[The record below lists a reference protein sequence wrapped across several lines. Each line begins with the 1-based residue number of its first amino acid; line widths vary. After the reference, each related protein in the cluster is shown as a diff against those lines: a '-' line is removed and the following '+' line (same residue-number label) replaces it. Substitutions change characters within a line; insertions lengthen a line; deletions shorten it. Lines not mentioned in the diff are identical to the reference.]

1 MTPAKM
7 ILRLKITTWLLA
19 IVLFFFSTATMADA
33 TIPPLKAHVTDLTA
47 TLSTRETMHL
57 EQKLATFE
65 KAKGSQ
71 IAVLIVPTVQP
82 ETIEQYSMRVAE
94 AWQLGRKGVD
104 DGILLLIAKNDRA
117 LRIEVGYGL
126 EGAVPDAMAKR
137 IIAEIITPRFKQG
150 HFAEGIDAGIEA
162 IIKLIQGEPLPLPKN
177 MHSGADTAETHTPLE
192 SFISIL
198 IGSIVLGRVLQ
209 VFLGRLIGATITGLG
224 VGFIGWL
231 SFSSIAAAALIA
243 VVVFVI
249 NLFLSGGSGY
259 YRSGRSG
266 WSDHGYYRSSGFDRG
281 GGFGGGFGGG
291 GGGFGGGGASG
302 RW

>member
-1 MTPAKM
+1 MT
-7 ILRLKITTWLLA
+7 RLKITSWLFTSMLL
-19 IVLFFFSTATMADA
+19 VFSTAVLADVA
-33 TIPPLKAHVTDLTA
+33 IPPLKAHVTDLTA
-47 TLSTRETMHL
+47 TLSASEIAFL
-57 EQKLATFE
+57 EQKLSAFE
-65 KAKGSQ
+65 KTKGSQ
-71 IAVLIVPTVQP
+71 IAVLIVPTTQP
-82 ETIEQYSMRVAE
+82 ETIEEYSIRVAE

-104 DGILLLIAKNDRA
+104 DGILLLIAKNDRT

-137 IIAEIITPRFKQG
+137 IVAEIITPRFKQG
-150 HFAEGIDAGIEA
+150 HFAEGIDVGIEA
-162 IIKLIQGEPLPLPKN
+162 LIKLIQGEPLPLPKN
-177 MHSGADTAETHTPLE
+177 MRNGAGTAEMHSPLE
-192 SFISIL
+192 TFISIL
-198 IGSIVLGRVLQ
+198 IGSIVLGRILQ

-231 SFSSIAAAALIA
+231 SFSSIVAAVVIA
-243 VVVFVI
+243 IVVFVI
-249 NLFLSGGSGY
+249 NLLSNGGNGY

-266 WSDHGYYRSSGFDRG
+266 WPDHGYYRSGGFDRG

>member
-1 MTPAKM
+1 MILAKM
-7 ILRLKITTWLLA
+7 IRLKITAWLLTTL
-19 IVLFFFSTATMADA
+19 LFVFPTATMADA
-33 TIPPLKAHVTDLTA
+33 AIPPLKAHVTDLTA
-47 TLSTRETMHL
+47 TLSASEAAYL
-57 EQKLATFE
+57 EQKLAAFE
-65 KAKGSQ
+65 KIKGSQ
-71 IAVLIVPTVQP
+71 IAVLIVSSTQP
-82 ETIEQYSMRVAE
+82 ETIEQYSIRVAE

-150 HFAEGIDAGIEA
+150 HFSGGIDAGIEA

-177 MHSGADTAETHTPLE
+177 MRNGASTAEANTPLE
-192 SFISIL
+192 TFISIL
-198 IGSIVLGRVLQ
+198 IGSIILGRVLQ
-209 VFLGRLIGATITGLG
+209 VFLGRLIGATVTGLG

-231 SFSSIAAAALIA
+231 SFSSIAAAVLIA
-243 VVVFVI
+243 IVVFAI
-249 NLFLSGGSGY
+249 NLFLNGGSGY

-266 WSDHGYYRSSGFDRG
+266 WPDHGYYRSGGFDRG

>member
-1 MTPAKM
+1 MAMLSVFPA
-7 ILRLKITTWLLA
+7 A
-19 IVLFFFSTATMADA
+19 VMADTA
-33 TIPPLKAHVTDLTA
+33 IPPLKAHVTDLTA
-47 TLSTRETMHL
+47 TLSASESAFL
-57 EQKLATFE
+57 EQKLAAFE
-65 KAKGSQ
+65 KTKGSQ
-71 IAVLIVPTVQP
+71 IAVLIVPATQP
-82 ETIEQYSMRVAE
+82 ETIEQYSIRVAE

-150 HFAEGIDAGIEA
+150 HFAEGIDAGIDA
-162 IIKLIQGEPLPLPKN
+162 IIKLIQGESLPLPKN
-177 MHSGADTAETHTPLE
+177 TRSGAGTAESHSPLE
-192 SFISIL
+192 NFISIL
-198 IGSIVLGRVLQ
+198 IGSLILGRVLQ
-209 VFLGRLIGATITGLG
+209 VFLGRLIGATVTGLG

-231 SFSSIAAAALIA
+231 SFSSIAAAVLIA
-243 VVVFVI
+243 IVAFVI
-249 NLFLSGGSGY
+249 NLFLNGGSGY
-259 YRSGRSG
+259 YRGGRSSWPG
-266 WSDHGYYRSSGFDRG
+266 HDYYRSGGFDRG

>member
-1 MTPAKM
+1 MTLTKT
-7 ILRLKITTWLLA
+7 IRLNISTWLLA
-19 IVLFFFSTATMADA
+19 AILLVIPTAAMADA
-33 TIPPLKAHVTDLTA
+33 AIPPLKAHVTDLTA
-47 TLSTRETMHL
+47 TLSASESMRL
-57 EQKLATFE
+57 EQKLAAFE

-71 IAVLIVPTVQP
+71 IAVLIVPTTQP
-82 ETIEQYSMRVAE
+82 ETIEQYSIRVAE

-104 DGILLLIAKNDRA
+104 DGILLFIAKNDRA

-126 EGAVPDAMAKR
+126 EGALPDAMAKR

-162 IIKLIQGEPLPLPKN
+162 IIKLIQGESLPLPKN
-177 MHSGADTAETHTPLE
+177 TRNGASTAEAHSPVE

-209 VFLGRLIGATITGLG
+209 VFFGRLIGATMTGLG
-224 VGFIGWL
+224 VGLIGWL
-231 SFSSIAAAALIA
+231 SFSSIAAAVLIA
-243 VVVFVI
+243 IVVFVI
-249 NLFLSGGSGY
+249 NLFLNGGSGY

-266 WSDHGYYRSSGFDRG
+266 WPGHGYYRSGGFDRG

>member
-1 MTPAKM
+1 M
-7 ILRLKITTWLLA
+7 IQLNISAWLLTT
-19 IVLFFFSTATMADA
+19 ILFAFSAVAMADTA
-33 TIPPLKAHVTDLTA
+33 IPPLKAHVTDLTA
-47 TLSTRETMHL
+47 TLSTSEAIHL

-65 KAKGSQ
+65 KTKGSQ
-71 IAVLIVPTVQP
+71 IAVLIVPTTQP
-82 ETIEQYSMRVAE
+82 ETIEQYSIRVAE
-94 AWQLGRKGVD
+94 TWQLGRKGVD

-126 EGAVPDAMAKR
+126 EGTVPDAMAKR

-150 HFAEGIDAGIEA
+150 HFVEGIDAGIEA

-177 MHSGADTAETHTPLE
+177 MRSSASTAESNSPLE

-209 VFLGRLIGATITGLG
+209 VFFGRLIGSTITGLG
-224 VGFIGWL
+224 IGFIGWL
-231 SFSSIAAAALIA
+231 FFSSVAAAILIA
-243 VVVFVI
+243 IVAFVI
-249 NLFLSGGSGY
+249 NLFLNSG
-259 YRSGRSG
+259 
-266 WSDHGYYRSSGFDRG
+266 DGYYRSSRSGWPGHYRTGSFDRG
-281 GGFGGGFGGG
+281 GGLGGGFGGGGG